1 MKCPTCQSRTKK
13 LIAEYD
19 YSKQSGIKDLI
30 LTDVDSYH
38 CKKCDETYFDLG
50 DHSELTEKITDALLE
65 LDLLEG
71 SQIRFIRKHFFEE
84 TIFQYA
90 KRAFLNPKELSKAE
104 KDLLSKKEMKPV
116 SLKVQESVIRFHA
129 GNVSISIGGKTH
141 KF

>member
-13 LIAEYD
+13 QIAEYD

-65 LDLLEG
+65 VDVLEG
-71 SQIRFIRKHFFEE
+71 SQIRFIRKSFFEE
-84 TIFQYA
+84 TLFQFA
-90 KRAFLNPKELSKAE
+90 KRAILNPKELSKAE
-104 KDLLSKKEMKPV
+104 KDVLELKRMKVV
-116 SLKVQESVIRFHA
+116 SLKTQEAVIAHYSTRVSVSFDI
-129 GNVSISIGGKTH
+129 
-141 KF
+141 